1 MSLILS
7 ISDALYD
14 IDCDPTIL
22 FKNTDAWSLIRKT
35 QSPAE
40 LKTFVENITDV
51 VISYIE
57 SVQKQ
62 KAANIRTQV
71 KALVEKN
78 YARDASLETVA
89 SHVFI
94 SPCYLSVIF
103 KKETNITFKNYTT
116 TPAISASYFSV
127 SVVKLHR
134 SIERVTIHLCL
145 KTYRKNTNYVQCH

>member
-51 VISYIE
+51 IISYIE

-62 KAANIRTQV
+62 KAANIITQV
-71 KALVEKN
+71 
-78 YARDASLETVA
+78 
-89 SHVFI
+89 
-94 SPCYLSVIF
+94 
-103 KKETNITFKNYTT
+103 
-116 TPAISASYFSV
+116 
-127 SVVKLHR
+127 
-134 SIERVTIHLCL
+134 
-145 KTYRKNTNYVQCH
+145 

>member
-1 MSLILS
+1 MNLYNQQRRCMSLILS

-51 VISYIE
+51 IISYIE

-62 KAANIRTQV
+62 KAAKYNNSSKGSGR
-71 KALVEKN
+71 
-78 YARDASLETVA
+78 
-89 SHVFI
+89 
-94 SPCYLSVIF
+94 
-103 KKETNITFKNYTT
+103 KK
-116 TPAISASYFSV
+116 
-127 SVVKLHR
+127 
-134 SIERVTIHLCL
+134 LCKGCL
-145 KTYRKNTNYVQCH
+145 A

>member
-1 MSLILS
+1 MNLYNQQRRCMSLILS

-62 KAANIRTQV
+62 KAANIITQV
-71 KALVEKN
+71 KALVEKKFMQGMP
-78 YARDASLETVA
+78 RLKRLLRKCLF
-89 SHVFI
+89 H
-94 SPCYLSVIF
+94 L
-103 KKETNITFKNYTT
+103 
-116 TPAISASYFSV
+116 AI
-127 SVVKLHR
+127 
-134 SIERVTIHLCL
+134 
-145 KTYRKNTNYVQCH
+145 